1 MADKN
6 NEKKLFEEF
15 PPVSTEQWREKI
27 NADLKGAD
35 FNKKL
40 VWRTKEGI
48 HVQPYY
54 RAEDLIDKEYLDN
67 LPGDFPF
74 VRATD
79 VNNKNNWYIRQDVDA
94 TSSIEDA
101 NQKAL
106 KNIEKGADSICF
118 LLDPDKEYTDKD
130 ILSLLNGIRLEDI
143 EIVFDAGKASL
154 QLLDILIDTFP
165 NIKGSLEFDPIGRL
179 ATHGNF
185 CKPEDDV
192 FQTCKEILK
201 KGKKLNKFRSITING
216 KFFRNAGSTITEELA
231 FSLAMAT
238 DYMDKLT
245 ELGFSSD
252 EVAQAIKVNLGIGS
266 DYFTEIAKIRAA
278 RLLWAKMIEA
288 FKPEDEQ
295 SKKIC
300 IHAETTLWNNTIYD
314 PYVNMLRTTTEGM
327 SAVIGG
333 IHSLTINPFNLVY
346 QKPTEFSE
354 RIARNQQILLKE
366 ESYFDKV
373 LDPSA
378 GSYYLENLTDILAE
392 ESWKLFLKIES
403 NGGFIKSF
411 KEGMIQDLIKETVQ
425 KRNIAIATRKET
437 LLGTNQFPN
446 FSEKADSEINL
457 DIVKTKQETDKEK
470 IAEPI
475 KFYRGSE
482 AFEELRIKTDK
493 SDKTPTAFM
502 LTYGNLAMRKARSQF
517 SCNFFACAGFEVIDN
532 NGFKTVDEGVQEA
545 ILKNADIV
553 VICSSDEEYTTIAPE
568 INQKI
573 RNQAIVVVAG
583 MPKNADELKENG
595 LEHFIHVKSN
605 ILEELKKFQSM
616 LGIK

>member
-1 MADKN
+1 MADKSN
-6 NEKKLFEEF
+6 QKKLFEEF

-27 NADLKGAD
+27 IADLKGAD
-35 FNKKL
+35 FNKRL
-40 VWRTKEGI
+40 VWKTKEGI
-48 HVQPYY
+48 HVQPFY
-54 RAEDLIDKEYLDN
+54 RAEDLTDKEYLDN

-74 VRATD
+74 VRATEIK
-79 VNNKNNWYIRQDVDA
+79 KNNWYIRQDVDA
-94 TSSIEDA
+94 TSTIEDA
-101 NQKAL
+101 NQQAL
-106 KNIEKGADSICF
+106 KNIEKGAGSICF
-118 LLDPDKEYTDKD
+118 LLDADKEYTTKE
-130 ILSLLNGIRLEDI
+130 ISSLLKGIQLQKT

-154 QLLDILIDTFP
+154 KLLDILNDVFP
-165 NIKGSLEFDPIGRL
+165 NIKGSLEFDPIGRFV
-179 ATHGNF
+179 THGNF
-185 CKPEDDV
+185 CKREDEV
-192 FQTCKEILK
+192 FETCKAIL
-201 KGKKLNKFRSITING
+201 GKSKNLKNFKSITING
-216 KFFRNAGSTITEELA
+216 KFFRAAGSTITEELA

-238 DYMDKLT
+238 DYMDRLT
-245 ELGFSSD
+245 DLGFSSD
-252 EVAQAIKVNLGIGS
+252 EVAQALKVNLGIGS
-266 DYFTEIAKIRAA
+266 DYFPEIAKIRAA
-278 RLLWAKMIEA
+278 RLLWAKMMEA
-288 FKPEDEQ
+288 FKPIDDQ
-295 SKKIC
+295 SGKIC

-327 SAVIGG
+327 SAAIGG
-333 IHSLTINPFNLVY
+333 VHSLTINPFNLAY
-346 QKPTEFSE
+346 QKSSEFSE

-378 GSYYLENLTDILAE
+378 GSYYLENLTDILAD

-411 KEGMIQDLIKETVQ
+411 KEGMIQDIIKETIK
-425 KRNIAIATRKET
+425 KRDIAIATRKES

-446 FSEKADSEINL
+446 FTEKADPEINSEV
-457 DIVKTKQETDKEK
+457 IKTKQETDEDK

-482 AFEELRIKTDK
+482 AFEEMRIKTDK

-532 NGFKTVDEGVQEA
+532 NGFKTIDEGVQEA
-545 ILKNADIV
+545 IRKKADIV

-568 INQKI
+568 INQKLE
-573 RNQAIVVVAG
+573 NQSIVVVAG
-583 MPKNADELKENG
+583 LPGNAKELKENG

-605 ILEELKKFQSM
+605 ILEDLKKFQS
-616 LGIK
+616 LVGIK